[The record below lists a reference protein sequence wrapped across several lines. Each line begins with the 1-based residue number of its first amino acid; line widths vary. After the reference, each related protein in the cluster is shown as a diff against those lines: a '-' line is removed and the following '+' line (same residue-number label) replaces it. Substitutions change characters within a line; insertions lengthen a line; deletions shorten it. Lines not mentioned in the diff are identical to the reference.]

1 MIYKINGKN
10 LTDAMVNGG
19 KFIAFSYDG
28 TFALVRS
35 QDPISDALEAYEESE
50 LQILFND
57 PLYKQPCKDC

>member
-10 LTDAMVNGG
+10 LTSAMVNGG
-19 KFIAFSYDG
+19 GFIAFSYNG
-28 TFALVRS
+28 VFALVRS
-35 QDPISDALEAYEESE
+35 QDPINDALEVYEESE